1 MGAGMQQE
9 LLEPSR
15 GAVRAVPLCS
25 DFAPDNGLA
34 AADRATA
41 VLLSCGYA
49 LALFHRTAFQAIA
62 PQVSAEF
69 GLSPAATADLAAVF
83 FWTYL
88 AIMIPTGLLTDAIG
102 ARRVAVLG
110 CVVTAAG
117 SFLFRVGDSIVE
129 LTLARVLIAT
139 GSPAAF
145 VGLMRFVAV
154 AFPERKATVS
164 GRGILLGNVGAVCSG
179 APLALLL
186 GVVVWRDIWVGL
198 GILSLALAAAP
209 FLLGQQMRPRSP
221 RVTPPRD
228 PWRELITLLGS
239 RSVLLGIALQ
249 AGLAGS
255 FYAFANVVAPR
266 WLAARGFEPVAAGWM
281 ISILIVGYGF
291 GAAFWGWVGDRE
303 RQRTRALMVA
313 GVVALLGWVAVAW
326 PPVSGSAAV
335 ATLFLSIGLVSGA
348 FVLIYALITERHSPC
363 HAGGVVA
370 CVNCG
375 IPLGAA
381 LLASST
387 GRLSDTAAPWLL
399 VAAGSITVLGA
410 CALMNDRRRR
420 LRAAARHPPV
430 ERH

>member
-1 MGAGMQQE
+1 MQQE
-9 LLEPSR
+9 HQESSR
-15 GAVRAVPLCS
+15 AGAVHAVPLHAA
-25 DFAPDNGLA
+25 FATDNGLTA
-34 AADRATA
+34 ANRATV
-41 VLLSCGYA
+41 VLLSVGYA
-49 LALFHRTAFQAIA
+49 VALFHRTAFQAIA

-69 GLSPAATADLAAVF
+69 GMSPAATADLAAVF

-110 CVVTAAG
+110 SVVTATGA
-117 SFLFRVGDSIVE
+117 FLFRVGDTIVE
-129 LTLARVLIAT
+129 LTLARVLIAA

-145 VGLMRFVAV
+145 VGLMRFVAL
-154 AFPERKATVS
+154 AFPERKATFS

-186 GVVVWRDIWVGL
+186 GVVVWRDVWLGL

-209 FLLGQQMRPRSP
+209 FLLGRHTRPRSP

-239 RSVLLGIALQ
+239 RSVLLGVALQ
-249 AGLAGS
+249 AGLAGT

-266 WLAARGFEPVAAGWM
+266 WLAARGFEPVTAGWM
-281 ISILIVGYGF
+281 ISILIAGYGL
-291 GAAFWGWVGDRE
+291 GAAFWGWMGDRE
-303 RQRTRALMVA
+303 HQRTRALLVA
-313 GVVALLGWVAVAW
+313 GLLALLGWVAIAW
-326 PPVSGSAAV
+326 LPAFGGAAV
-335 ATLFLSIGLVSGA
+335 ALLFLSIGLISGS
-348 FVLIYALITERHSPC
+348 FVLIYALITERHSPS

-387 GRLSDTAAPWLL
+387 GRLSDAAAPWLL
-399 VAAGSITVLGA
+399 FAAGSITVFGA
-410 CALMNDRRRR
+410 CALLSDRRRR
-420 LRAAARHPPV
+420 LREAARHPAV
-430 ERH
+430 ARH

>member
-1 MGAGMQQE
+1 MQQE
-9 LLEPSR
+9 QQDPSR
-15 GAVRAVPLCS
+15 DGAVRAEPHRVAYTLDIS
-25 DFAPDNGLA
+25 LA

-41 VLLSCGYA
+41 VLLSVGYA
-49 LALFHRTAFQAIA
+49 VALFHRTAFQAIA
-62 PQVSAEF
+62 PQVGAEF
-69 GLSPAATADLAAVF
+69 GLSAAATADLAAVF

-110 CVVTAAG
+110 CVVSAAG
-117 SFLFRVGDSIVE
+117 SFLFRIGDSIVE
-129 LTLARVLIAT
+129 LTLARVLIAA

-145 VGLMRFVAV
+145 VGLMRFVALT
-154 AFPERKATVS
+154 FPERRATFS

-186 GVVVWRDIWVGL
+186 GVVVWRDIWLGL

-209 FLLGQQMRPRSP
+209 FLLGRHMRPRNP

-239 RSVLLGIALQ
+239 RSVLLGVALQ
-249 AGLAGS
+249 AGLAGT

-266 WLAARGFEPVAAGWM
+266 WLEAGGFEPVAAGWM
-281 ISILIVGYGF
+281 ISILIAGYGL
-291 GAAFWGWVGDRE
+291 GAAFWGWIGDRE
-303 RQRTRALMVA
+303 HQRTRALLVA
-313 GVVALLGWVAVAW
+313 GLLAMLGWVAVAW
-326 PPVSGSAAV
+326 LPVSGGAAV
-335 ATLFLSIGLVSGA
+335 AMLFLSIGLVSGA
-348 FVLIYALITERHSPC
+348 FVLIYALITERHSPN

-399 VAAGSITVLGA
+399 SAASSVTVLGA
-410 CALMNDRRRR
+410 CALLNDRRRR
-420 LRAAARHPPV
+420 PRASARDPAV